1 MSEELENK
9 EIIARWLSGELS
21 DKEKD
26 ALTQRDDLNDLKA
39 VLDDVSTWSLPP
51 VDTAESLKKL
61 KAQTAAKKPETKV
74 ISMRPLFRVAAAI
87 ALLATV
93 WFVYD
98 YTSANGTIDL
108 KTGLAETL
116 SHDLPNGS
124 VITLGAVS
132 SASYDKGNW
141 EDDRLIDLVG
151 QAYFDVES
159 GAKFTVNTAY
169 GDVTVL
175 GTQFDILTVNG
186 ALKVNCFEGSVAVL
200 ADGKREVLKPGEGIV
215 FNRGVFVRVDFSN
228 TSPAWTGGSS
238 VYQAT
243 ALEDV
248 VNDLKRYYQV
258 GLNLPS
264 DRVNQAFTG
273 SFPHDDLAQ
282 ALRSIFSPL
291 EIQYTLSADGTVVF
305 N

>member
-1 MSEELENK
+1 VSEELENK

-51 VDTAESLKKL
+51 VDTAEGLKRLRAK
-61 KAQTAAKKPETKV
+61 TATAKPETKV
-74 ISMRPLFRVAAAI
+74 ISMRPLLRYAAAI

-93 WFVYD
+93 WFVFD
-98 YTSANGTIDL
+98 YTQKNGMVDL
-108 KTGLAETL
+108 ETGLAETIQ
-116 SHDLPNGS
+116 HELPNGS

-132 SASYDKGNW
+132 NASYDKGNW
-141 EDDRLIDLVG
+141 EEDRLIDLVG
-151 QAYFDVES
+151 QAFFDVES
-159 GAKFTVNTAY
+159 GTKFTVNTAF

-175 GTQFDILTVNG
+175 GTQFDVQTVNG
-186 ALKVNCFEGSVAVL
+186 ALKVNCFEGSVAVSSEN
-200 ADGKREVLKPGEGIV
+200 GREVLKPGEGLI
-215 FNRGVFVRVDFSN
+215 FDKGTFERVDFRN
-228 TSPAWTGGSS
+228 TTPSWTGGTS
-238 VYQAT
+238 VYEGT
-243 ALEDV
+243 ELEDV
-248 VNDLKRYYQV
+248 LNDLKRYYKVQ
-258 GLNLPS
+258 LTLPADQS
-264 DRVNQAFTG
+264 STNFTG
-273 SFPHDDLAQ
+273 SFPHGDLAQ

>member
-21 DKEKD
+21 DKERA
-26 ALTQRDDLNDLKA
+26 ALDKREDLGDLKA

-51 VDTAESLKKL
+51 VDTAESLKKI
-61 KAQTAAKKPETKV
+61 KAQTAATKPENKV

-151 QAYFDVES
+151 QAYFAVES

-175 GTQFDILTVNG
+175 GTQFDVQTVNG
-186 ALKVNCFEGSVAVL
+186 ALKVNCFEGSVAVSSEN
-200 ADGKREVLKPGEGIV
+200 GREVLKPGEGVI
-215 FNRGVFVRVDFSN
+215 FEKGTFERVNFAS

-248 VNDLKRYYQV
+248 VNDLKRYYQ
-258 GLNLPS
+258 LSLSLPA

-282 ALRSIFSPL
+282 ALRSVFSPL

>member
-9 EIIARWLSGELS
+9 ELIARWLSGELS
-21 DKEKD
+21 EEEK
-26 ALTQRDDLNDLKA
+26 ATLAQRKDLGDLKA

-51 VDTAESLKKL
+51 VDTEASLKRLRAK
-61 KAQTAAKKPETKV
+61 TAAKPETKV
-74 ISMRPLFRVAAAI
+74 ISMRPFYRVAAAI

-98 YTSANGTIDL
+98 YTSASGTIDL

-116 SHDLPNGS
+116 IHDLPNGS

-132 SASYDKGNW
+132 SASYDKDNW
-141 EDDRLIDLVG
+141 DDDRLIDLVG

-186 ALKVNCFEGSVAVL
+186 ALKVNCFEGSVAVSS
-200 ADGKREVLKPGEGIV
+200 DSGREVLKQGEGVI
-215 FNRGVFVRVDFSN
+215 FEKGTFERISFAS

-243 ALEDV
+243 DLDDV
-248 VNDLKRYYQV
+248 VNDLKRYYDV
-258 GLNLPS
+258 SLRLPANLLDQS
-264 DRVNQAFTG
+264 FTG
-273 SFPHDDLAQ
+273 SFPHNDLES
-282 ALRSIFSPL
+282 ALSSIFVPL
-291 EIQYTLSADGTVVF
+291 EIQYTLEPNGSVVF
-305 N
+305 K

>member
-9 EIIARWLSGELS
+9 ELIARWLSGELS
-21 DKEKD
+21 EEEK
-26 ALTQRDDLNDLKA
+26 ATLAQREDLGNLKA

-51 VDTAESLKKL
+51 VDTEASLKRL
-61 KAQTAAKKPETKV
+61 KAKTATKPETKV

-98 YTSANGTIDL
+98 YTSANSTIDL
-108 KTGLAETL
+108 KTGLAETIN
-116 SHDLPNGS
+116 HDLPNGS

-132 SASYDKGNW
+132 SASYDKDNW
-141 EDDRLIDLVG
+141 DDDRLIDLAG

-186 ALKVNCFEGSVAVL
+186 ALKVNCFEGSVAVSSES
-200 ADGKREVLKPGEGIV
+200 GQEILKPGEGVI
-215 FNRGVFVRVDFSN
+215 FEKGTFERINFTS
-228 TSPAWTGGSS
+228 TSPSWTGGSS
-238 VYQAT
+238 VYQT
-243 ALEDV
+243 TDLEDV
-248 VNDLKRYYQV
+248 VNDLQRYYQV
-258 GLNLPS
+258 ELRLPADRLNQS
-264 DRVNQAFTG
+264 FTG
-273 SFPHDDLAQ
+273 SFPHNDLDQ
-282 ALRSIFSPL
+282 ALRSIFTPL
-291 EIQYTLSADGTVVF
+291 EIQYTLTVDGRVVF

>member
-21 DKEKD
+21 EEEK
-26 ALTQRDDLNDLKA
+26 ATLAQRKDLGDLKA

-51 VDTAESLKKL
+51 VDTEASLKRLRAK
-61 KAQTAAKKPETKV
+61 TAAKPETKV

-98 YTSANGTIDL
+98 FTFANGTVDL
-108 KTGLAETL
+108 KTGLAETIM
-116 SHDLPNGS
+116 HELPNGS

-132 SASYDKGNW
+132 SASYDKDNW
-141 EDDRLIDLVG
+141 DDDRLIDLVG

-186 ALKVNCFEGSVAVL
+186 ALKVNCFEGSVAVSSEKGR
-200 ADGKREVLKPGEGIV
+200 AVLKPGEGVI
-215 FNRGVFVRVDFSN
+215 FERGTFERINFESAGP
-228 TSPAWTGGSS
+228 SWTGGSS

-243 ALEDV
+243 DLEDV
-248 VNDLKRYYQV
+248 INDLKRYYDV
-258 GLNLPS
+258 RLRLPASRLNLS
-264 DRVNQAFTG
+264 FTG
-273 SFPHDDLAQ
+273 SFPHDDLES
-282 ALRSIFSPL
+282 ALSSIFSPL
-291 EIQYTLSADGTVVF
+291 EIQYTLEPNGSVVF
-305 N
+305 K

>member
-9 EIIARWLSGELS
+9 ELIARWLSGELS
-21 DKEKD
+21 EEEK
-26 ALTQRDDLNDLKA
+26 TQLAQREDLGDLKA

-51 VDTAESLKKL
+51 VDTEASLKRL
-61 KAQTAAKKPETKV
+61 KAKTVAKPETKV

-98 YTSANGTIDL
+98 FTSANGTIDL

-132 SASYDKGNW
+132 SASYNKDNW
-141 EDDRLIDLVG
+141 DDDRLIDLAG

-186 ALKVNCFEGSVAVL
+186 ALKVNCFEGSVAVSSES
-200 ADGKREVLKPGEGIV
+200 GQEILKPGEGVI
-215 FNRGVFVRVDFSN
+215 FEKGTFERINF
-228 TSPAWTGGSS
+228 TSTGPSWTGGSS

-243 ALEDV
+243 DLEDV
-248 VNDLKRYYQV
+248 VNDLQRYYDV
-258 GLNLPS
+258 RLRLPFDLLDES
-264 DRVNQAFTG
+264 YTG
-273 SFPHDDLAQ
+273 SFPHNDLDQ
-282 ALRSIFSPL
+282 ALRSIFTPL
-291 EIQYTLSADGTVVF
+291 EIQYTLTADGRVVF

>member
-9 EIIARWLSGELS
+9 ELIARWLSGELS
-21 DKEKD
+21 EEEK
-26 ALTQRDDLNDLKA
+26 AQLAQREDLGDLKA

-51 VDTAESLKKL
+51 VDTEASLKRLRAK
-61 KAQTAAKKPETKV
+61 TATKPETKV

-98 YTSANGTIDL
+98 YNSANGTIDL

-141 EDDRLIDLVG
+141 DDDRLIDLVG

-186 ALKVNCFEGSVAVL
+186 ALKVNCFEGSVAVSSES
-200 ADGKREVLKPGEGIV
+200 GREVLKPGEGVI
-215 FNRGVFVRVDFSN
+215 FEKGTFERINFTN
-228 TSPAWTGGSS
+228 TSPSWTGGSS
-238 VYQAT
+238 VYQT
-243 ALEDV
+243 TDLEDV
-248 VNDLKRYYQV
+248 VNDLQRYYDV
-258 GLNLPS
+258 KLSLPA
-264 DRVNQAFTG
+264 DRLDQSFTG
-273 SFPHDDLAQ
+273 SFPHNDLAQ

-291 EIQYTLSADGTVVF
+291 EIQYTLTADGTVVF